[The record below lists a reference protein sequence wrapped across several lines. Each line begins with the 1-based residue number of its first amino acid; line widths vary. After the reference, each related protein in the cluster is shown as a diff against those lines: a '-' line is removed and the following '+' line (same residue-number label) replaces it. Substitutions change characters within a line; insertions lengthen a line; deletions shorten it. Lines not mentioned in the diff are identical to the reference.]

1 MQYLVPCLVLLS
13 SMTVAF
19 LLLTLLFMELLSG
32 ANCPAM
38 SLNEI
43 FEDDRLVDHH
53 VGGSE

>member
-1 MQYLVPCLVLLS
+1 
-13 SMTVAF
+13 MTVAF

-53 VGGSE
+53 NVGGSE